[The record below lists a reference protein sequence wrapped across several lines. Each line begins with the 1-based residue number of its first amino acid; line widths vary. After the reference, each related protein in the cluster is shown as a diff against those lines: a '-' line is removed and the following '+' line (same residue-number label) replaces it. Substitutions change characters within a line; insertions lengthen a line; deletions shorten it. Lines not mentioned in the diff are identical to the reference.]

1 MSHNLPTFTPD
12 QLRDRAYH
20 FDARPDD
27 DATYDPT
34 TAAMLRFAAARE
46 DEIAQLQRDYSAAQA
61 HVAEIAIE
69 ERLLRQRVQ
78 DLEEDHGCLWRE
90 ATEAQK
96 GRA

>member
-1 MSHNLPTFTPD
+1 MSHNLPTFTAD

-46 DEIAQLQRDYSAAQA
+46 DEIGRLTQERDDARY
-61 HVAEIAIE
+61 
-69 ERLLRQRVQ
+69 R
-78 DLEEDHGCLWRE
+78 LWRE
-90 ATEAQK
+90 SQK
-96 GRA
+96 ASE